1 VPINRNRWV
10 GLYLNAQNDFFTREE
25 STGELVVQPQ
35 EAIKSWGL
43 SDGLL
48 SLQIKP
54 LEAATEGMTLP
65 VSVKVDADGMA
76 ALEQQ
81 FNVSYTEAVDTENEG
96 SNGDA
101 LPPIEKLDFPEI
113 YGVWKNPG
121 PDEVGWEDPQFDR
134 PFDENTPVQLIGSGT
149 NMRIFVNF
157 DAAPIQN
164 FLTRYNLRQTGKET
178 VKETWK
184 VGVAMYA
191 LSTYIE
197 IDEEF
202 GEDKID
208 PSHMAEV
215 SMRGVVQSML
225 DQQVSEN
232 ELEALTV

>member
-1 VPINRNRWV
+1 
-10 GLYLNAQNDFFTREE
+10 
-25 STGELVVQPQ
+25 
-35 EAIKSWGL
+35 
-43 SDGLL
+43 
-48 SLQIKP
+48 
-54 LEAATEGMTLP
+54 
-65 VSVKVDADGMA
+65 
-76 ALEQQ
+76 
-81 FNVSYTEAVDTENEG
+81 
-96 SNGDA
+96 
-101 LPPIEKLDFPEI
+101 
-113 YGVWKNPG
+113 
-121 PDEVGWEDPQFDR
+121 
-134 PFDENTPVQLIGSGT
+134 
-149 NMRIFVNF
+149 MRIFVNF

-202 GEDKID
+202 GEDEID